1 MLPDLF
7 VAAYRTAARSQEAFS
22 QLTGLLDLWSSRGI
36 FNLATS
42 ATVRAR
48 MLDVVRFHHLPHG
61 PLTCTGKTDVCP
73 PPCYRPHWRR
83 PFCLTNH
90 RFSHSCLTIPVVV
103 STWNPLPPHARPAP
117 FRESLK
123 SEGMSMHMHVAVT
136 PFHGPRESP
145 PFSVKRQQRRV
156 ISQGSAQ

>member
-61 PLTCTGKTDVCP
+61 PLTCTG
-73 PPCYRPHWRR
+73 RR
-83 PFCLTNH
+83 TC
-90 RFSHSCLTIPVVV
+90 
-103 STWNPLPPHARPAP
+103 AR
-117 FRESLK
+117 R
-123 SEGMSMHMHVAVT
+123 HVTALI
-136 PFHGPRESP
+136 GAAR
-145 PFSVKRQQRRV
+145 
-156 ISQGSAQ
+156 SA